1 MIATPSERLAM
12 TTGIKNII
20 WEDNGM
26 YPNNFHYTKDHE
38 WVAVNGDTAT
48 VGITD
53 YAQNHLGDVV
63 YIELPAVG
71 KHLDVHQTIGSI
83 ESVKAVSEVFSP
95 VSGEVVEA
103 NIELN
108 NSPEAVNQD
117 PYSKGWIIRLKMK
130 NKGDLQALMSA
141 ADYEKYLEGLEA

>member
-1 MIATPSERLAM
+1 
-12 TTGIKNII
+12 
-20 WEDNGM
+20 M

-108 NSPEAVNQD
+108 KSPEAVNQD
-117 PYSKGWIIRLKMK
+117 PHGKGWIIRLKMK
-130 NKGDLQALMSA
+130 NKGDLQALMSP

>member
-1 MIATPSERLAM
+1 
-12 TTGIKNII
+12 
-20 WEDNGM
+20 M
-26 YPNNFHYTKDHE
+26 YPNNYHYTKDHE

>member
-1 MIATPSERLAM
+1 
-12 TTGIKNII
+12 
-20 WEDNGM
+20 M
-26 YPNNFHYTKDHE
+26 YPNNYHYTKDHE

-95 VSGEVVEA
+95 ISGDVVEA

-117 PYSKGWIIRLKMK
+117 PHGKGWIIRLKMK
-130 NKGDLQALMSA
+130 NKGDLQALMNA